1 VKRWRQR
8 NTSSM
13 APPPARRARA
23 AYSASPSTSHGAST
37 ARGPAAVRLREGPVA
52 GVPSRPQPGTG
63 PAMRWTMQLGR
74 TMPANRVCVHASQL
88 CVFTTLVVLAM
99 HALLFCTRVNVADSS
114 LKTCCYISVPKV
126 MPVSHNSLE
135 STYSAGWYLAIPIAG
150 DLKAKSSNARWAR
163 CRRQLLGC
171 RFVRCAVR
179 KLVASQESTGATSWQ
194 YVMT

>member
-37 ARGPAAVRLREGPVA
+37 ARGPAAVRLREGWWQACPHA
-52 GVPSRPQPGTG
+52 RSRGQDLPCGG
-63 PAMRWTMQLGR
+63 LCSWGR
-74 TMPANRVCVHASQL
+74 TMPANCVCVHASQL